1 MSSFVLNEC
10 ISVPKSQSKTERGK
24 RHLFSF
30 FLLLWETL
38 HTICHFAEGGNS
50 IILQKAESQET
61 LKVFHPRLN
70 QNSAAHGACSFLC
83 NSQWGQ
89 TQGQWLWEGSQCWG
103 RAQASFSVPGSPR
116 QSLSPESLHSFP
128 GRPTIQSSISLRF
141 LFNQSSWESVL
152 SVGVKSLMLTS
163 LV

>member
-1 MSSFVLNEC
+1 MNVFLYQTL
-10 ISVPKSQSKTERGK
+10 KAKQRGGE

-30 FLLLWETL
+30 SPSLWETL

-50 IILQKAESQET
+50 VILQKSESHET

-70 QNSAAHGACSFLC
+70 QNSAARGACSFLC

-89 TQGQWLWEGSQCWG
+89 TQGQWLWEGSHCWG
-103 RAQASFSVPGSPR
+103 GAQASPSVPGSPR

-141 LFNQSSWESVL
+141 LFTQTSWESVL
-152 SVGVKSLMLTS
+152 SVEVKSLMLTS

>member
-1 MSSFVLNEC
+1 MNVFLYQNL
-10 ISVPKSQSKTERGK
+10 KAKQRGEK

-30 FLLLWETL
+30 FPLLWETL

-50 IILQKAESQET
+50 IILQKPESQET

-70 QNSAAHGACSFLC
+70 PTQLLMECVLSFATH
-83 NSQWGQ
+83 NGDRPR
-89 TQGQWLWEGSQCWG
+89 GSDSGRKAQCWG
-103 RAQASFSVPGSPR
+103 GAQANPSVPGSPR